1 MVIIRWIFRTYLR
14 IIYQKN
20 QLGTYIQISN
30 LNINNL
36 KYITSYCN
44 MYKKYINQE
53 KQTDKKIWEIIHCAN
68 KQFGCSAKRAWRQNL
83 QEGFAR
89 EQLMPTYN

>member
-1 MVIIRWIFRTYLR
+1 
-14 IIYQKN
+14 
-20 QLGTYIQISN
+20 
-30 LNINNL
+30 
-36 KYITSYCN
+36 

>member
-53 KQTDKKIWEIIHCAN
+53 KQTDKKIWEILFIVQISSLAAAQKGLGVKIYKKALRVN
-68 KQFGCSAKRAWRQNL
+68 S
-83 QEGFAR
+83 
-89 EQLMPTYN
+89 